1 VVEVAGSLEWLA
13 DIAKPPFLMHSS
25 PMTLYRKGQ
34 LFLGWTL
41 CVFFAWPIWMSLL
54 LRALGTAG
62 MIAGTAFWLG
72 HGVIMVYAFRCPNC
86 GLSPFL
92 SNKGCIA
99 ISTPWPR
106 KICGHC
112 GRDHQEDDVR

>member
-1 VVEVAGSLEWLA
+1 MLAMTVMGWEA
-13 DIAKPPFLMHSS
+13 DIAELPFSRHYL

-34 LFLGWTL
+34 LFLGWVL
-41 CVFFAWPIWMSLL
+41 CVMFTFPIWMSLL
-54 LRALGTAG
+54 QRAFGNAG
-62 MIAGTAFWLG
+62 MIAGMAFWLG
-72 HGVIMVYAFRCPNC
+72 HGIIMMVAFRCPNC

-92 SNKGCIA
+92 SNKGFIA

-112 GRDHQEDDVR
+112 GRDHQENDVC